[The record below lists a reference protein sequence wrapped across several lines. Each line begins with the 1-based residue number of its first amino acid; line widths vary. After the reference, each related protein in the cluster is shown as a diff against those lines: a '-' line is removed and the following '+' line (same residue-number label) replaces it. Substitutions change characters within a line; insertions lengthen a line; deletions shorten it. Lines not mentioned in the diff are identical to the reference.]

1 MTMVLIS
8 GLGLIGSSIA
18 RIMRE
23 SQTDVEIIGADP
35 DDDAAAF
42 LLSRQIINKHE
53 PFSQAAP
60 KADVIVLAGPVSVII
75 AQIETLAHLSLKSNL
90 LVTDVGS
97 TKVEVMQAAEN
108 LRRQGIGFLG
118 GHPMAGSH
126 LVGAQNGTTH
136 LFSGSKY
143 FLVTGSQTKQQL
155 SEFQKLMKAGNVD
168 WTMIDAQ
175 THDKLVSE
183 LSHVPHVIAA
193 TLVNTVADSVGNDPV
208 GLTAAAGGFKS
219 TTRIAASDPKMWT
232 AIMMSNS
239 EEISSEIADFKR
251 ELTEFQQAISSRN
264 EEKIIATFT
273 KAQKIRK
280 SLDE

>member
-1 MTMVLIS
+1 
-8 GLGLIGSSIA
+8 
-18 RIMRE
+18 
-23 SQTDVEIIGADP
+23 
-35 DDDAAAF
+35 
-42 LLSRQIINKHE
+42 
-53 PFSQAAP
+53 
-60 KADVIVLAGPVSVII
+60 
-75 AQIETLAHLSLKSNL
+75 
-90 LVTDVGS
+90 
-97 TKVEVMQAAEN
+97 
-108 LRRQGIGFLG
+108 
-118 GHPMAGSH
+118 
-126 LVGAQNGTTH
+126 
-136 LFSGSKY
+136 
-143 FLVTGSQTKQQL
+143 
-155 SEFQKLMKAGNVD
+155 MKAGNVD